1 MKRFLAVL
9 MTLLV
14 MVGGSCSAWA
24 DGNKSELNITC
35 WDGYAKPYV
44 DDFKLLVK
52 EKYKID
58 LEIKIH
64 NPVDQDEFYEAAKT
78 GKADLI
84 SPPQDMVKNPKFY
97 CFDEGNI
104 LLRTPDLKN
113 IPNFKHILTFFQEDQ
128 ALIHKQIRYGV
139 PYNCGP
145 YGLAYNTE
153 VVKSSP
159 TSWNIFWGPQYKGKY
174 TINNNFP
181 KCNIWISALSLGY
194 SYEDIFEVS
203 KLDREKVQTRLN
215 QLVKN
220 AKSLWDGAA
229 NADEFPNLS
238 LATTWGFAAQ
248 QANLKGGKW
257 LLAAPKEGG
266 TAWIDYW
273 CITSSAKGLTKR
285 LCEEWINFMLAPE
298 RQADVVHAQGV
309 SPAVDNIGDLVT
321 ETERK
326 MFHVGDNDYFKTV
339 AQWRVMDNKTVAAFA
354 EMWEIAKQ
362 QRK

>member
-1 MKRFLAVL
+1 MKKFLALFIAVML
-9 MTLLV
+9 MTG
-14 MVGGSCSAWA
+14 GGSACAG
-24 DGNKSELNITC
+24 DEKTELKITC
-35 WDGYAKPYV
+35 WEGYAKPYV
-44 DDFKLLVK
+44 DDFKALVK
-52 EKYKID
+52 NKYKVD

-97 CFDEGNI
+97 CFTEGNF
-104 LLRTPDLKN
+104 LLQTPDLNN
-113 IPNFKHILTFFQEDQ
+113 IPNFKHILPFFQKDQ
-128 ALIHKQIRYGV
+128 ALIHKGLRYGV

-153 VVKSSP
+153 MVKSAP
-159 TSWNIFWGPQYKGKY
+159 TSWNILFDPQYKDQY

-194 SYEDIFEVS
+194 GYDDIFDIS
-203 KLDREKVQTRLN
+203 KLDRKKVQDQLN

-229 NADEFPNLS
+229 NPDEFPELS
-238 LATTWGFAAQ
+238 LATSWGFAVQ
-248 QANLKGGKW
+248 KANLKGGKW
-257 LLAAPKEGG
+257 LLATPKEGG

-273 CITSSAKGLTKR
+273 CITSAAKGLTKR
-285 LCEEWINFMLAPE
+285 LSEEWINFMLAPE
-298 RQADVVHAQGV
+298 RQVDVVHAQGV
-309 SPAVDNIGDLVT
+309 APAVDNVNDLLT

-326 MFHVGDNDYFKTV
+326 IFHVGDNDYFKTV
-339 AQWRVMDNKTVAAFA
+339 ALWQVMDEKTVKAFA
-354 EMWEIAKQ
+354 EMWTEAKQ